1 MGDAADTRS
10 LGERLAAVAARLP
23 FFGKDG
29 YNDHHKYNYVSEAR
43 VKQAV
48 RDALAAEGLL
58 ITAVRVDV
66 LPGSTPTAAV
76 VKVTLYVGDGCGLAA
91 RFEGVGG
98 DQDKSGKAVMK
109 ATAAAIKYALTTA
122 FLVPTGDD
130 PEANKEAD
138 EIGRGAAPKRGG
150 GRRAAARIADEEG
163 AEARG
168 ENPHAPTDE
177 DW

>member
-1 MGDAADTRS
+1 MGDAADTRT
-10 LGERLAAVAARLP
+10 LGERLRAVAARLP

-29 YNDHHKYNYVSEAR
+29 YNDHHKYKYVSEAR

-58 ITAVRVDV
+58 ITDVRVDV
-66 LPGSTPTAAV
+66 LPGSTPTAAM
-76 VKVTLYVGDGCGLAA
+76 VKVSLLVGDGVGFGPAA

-138 EIGRGAAPKRGG
+138 EIGRGNAAPK
-150 GRRAAARIADEEG
+150 GRRRATKAAGTVGSGDPPDGPVPDE
-163 AEARG
+163 
-168 ENPHAPTDE
+168 TE